1 MGVELMNRNE
11 INKAL
16 ANVAATLRVENLK
29 PSKEAQKIS
38 SDYLNGKLNSDE
50 AIDKIKTLYGF

>member
-1 MGVELMNRNE
+1 MPMDRNE

-16 ANVAATLRVENLK
+16 ANVKATLNVEKLE

-38 SDYLNGKLNSDE
+38 FDYLAGKLNSSE
-50 AIDKIKTLYGF
+50 AIGKIKQLYGF